1 MNDVLKVIEE
11 NKEMIISLASLFA
24 SIVLAVYTKVSN
36 GLLKKR
42 IREAQDNGNYIICPH
57 CKKAISLKD
66 VVHIYLPDGSIDDNL
81 DGKAD

>member
-1 MNDVLKVIEE
+1 MKFFQFVEE
-11 NKEMIISLASLFA
+11 NKELVISVVSLAA
-24 SIVLAVYTKVSN
+24 SVVLAVYTKVSN

-42 IREAQDNGNYIICPH
+42 ISDAQNNGNYIICPH

-66 VVHIYLPDGSIDDNL
+66 VVHIYLPDGSIDDDL